1 VRRGATRHTTPAAG
15 VPMQLPGATPATPVG
30 TMPYAPTYG
39 RDVHSP
45 QNGPLSYYPTK
56 DVTVSGQAQVEHQV
70 HLDVNV
76 MLEPGLMAKINQ
88 IANSAVD
95 FVVPLIGGGSGRMD
109 SDAGPHRSSGGI
121 GSR

>member
-1 VRRGATRHTTPAAG
+1 
-15 VPMQLPGATPATPVG
+15 MQLPGATPATPAGV
-30 TMPYAPTYG
+30 MPYLPTHG

-109 SDAGPHRSSGGI
+109 SDAGPHRGGI